1 MINIFNGL
9 HKRLFFNITLQH
21 TKLWFQVSS
30 FRSRALGFKFQEMKY
45 WLTIVFSFLHLL
57 LVAQNEQQDTLAPKH
72 PATQE
77 EEIHLSDN
85 FLKDLERAFTFT
97 PQADPLKLKDT
108 LSIEQLHEWVGKP
121 DNLDVVAHKDTS
133 RFNATYFA
141 LKMYEKEF
149 MRLMP
154 DTVPK
159 ISIIVNMNLG
169 PQRKPLFSFDVNA
182 LAQYIRPK
190 EIYKRKMRNI
200 AKKARADMDLLFPM
214 DGIPIYSK
222 DEEKDIL
229 KRHGGTTDSTTVN
242 P

>member
-1 MINIFNGL
+1 
-9 HKRLFFNITLQH
+9 
-21 TKLWFQVSS
+21 
-30 FRSRALGFKFQEMKY
+30 MKY
-45 WLTIVFSFLHLL
+45 WLTLIFSILHLL
-57 LVAQNEQQDTLAPKH
+57 LVAQNEQQAASDTKQ
-72 PATQE
+72 PATE
-77 EEIHLSDN
+77 EKEIRLSDS
-85 FLKDLERAFTFT
+85 FMRDLDRAFSFT

-121 DNLDVVAHKDTS
+121 NVLDEVAHKDTS

-159 ISIIVNMNLG
+159 IMIDMNLHLG
-169 PQRKPLFSFDVNA
+169 PRRKPLASFDANA

-200 AKKARADMDLLFPM
+200 ANKARKDMDLLFPM
-214 DGIPIYSK
+214 EGMPIYSIA
-222 DEEKDIL
+222 EERDIIE
-229 KRHGGTTDSTTVN
+229 RHGGSRDSIVQKSKQ
-242 P
+242 

>member
-1 MINIFNGL
+1 
-9 HKRLFFNITLQH
+9 
-21 TKLWFQVSS
+21 
-30 FRSRALGFKFQEMKY
+30 MKY
-45 WLTIVFSFLHLL
+45 WLTLIFSFLHLL
-57 LVAQNEQQDTLAPKH
+57 LVAQNEQQDTLTPKH

-77 EEIHLSDN
+77 EEIRLSDS
-85 FLKDLERAFTFT
+85 FMKDLERAFSFT
-97 PQADPLKLKDT
+97 PQADPLKRKDT

-121 DNLDVVAHKDTS
+121 DNLDEVAHKDTS

-159 ISIIVNMNLG
+159 IMFSITPSLG
-169 PQRKPLFSFDVNA
+169 PQRKPLVSFDANA

-200 AKKARADMDLLFPM
+200 ANKARKDMDLLFPM
-214 DGIPIYSK
+214 EGMPIYSK
-222 DEEKDIL
+222 YEEQSIIK
-229 KRHGGTTDSTTVN
+229 KHGGNIDSTTVIEK
-242 P
+242 

>member
-1 MINIFNGL
+1 M
-9 HKRLFFNITLQH
+9 
-21 TKLWFQVSS
+21 FQEQGS
-30 FRSRALGFKFQEMKY
+30 GFKFQEMKY
-45 WLTIVFSFLHLL
+45 WLTLVFSFLHLL

-121 DNLDVVAHKDTS
+121 DNLDEVAHKDTS
-133 RFNATYFA
+133 RFNASYFA

-169 PQRKPLFSFDVNA
+169 PQRKPLASFDFNS

-200 AKKARADMDLLFPM
+200 ANKARADMDLLFPM
-214 DGIPIYSK
+214 DGMPIYSK
-222 DEEKDIL
+222 YEEKDIL
-229 KRHGGTTDSTTVN
+229 KRHGSATDSTTVN

>member
-1 MINIFNGL
+1 
-9 HKRLFFNITLQH
+9 
-21 TKLWFQVSS
+21 
-30 FRSRALGFKFQEMKY
+30 MKY
-45 WLTIVFSFLHLL
+45 WLTLLFILIPLL
-57 LVAQNEQQDTLAPKH
+57 LKAQSEQQAASAPQQ

-77 EEIHLSDN
+77 QKEIHLSDS
-85 FLKDLERAFTFT
+85 FMKELERAFTFT
-97 PQADPLKLKDT
+97 PQADPLRLKDT

-121 DNLDVVAHKDTS
+121 DILDDVAHKDTS

-159 ISIIVNMNLG
+159 IVINMNLQLG
-169 PQRKPLFSFDVNA
+169 PQRVPLASFDANM

-190 EIYKRKMRNI
+190 EIRKRKMRNI
-200 AKKARADMDLLFPM
+200 ANKARKDMDLLFPM
-214 DGIPIYSK
+214 DGMPIYSK
-222 DEEKDIL
+222 YEEKSIIE
-229 KRHGGTTDSTTVN
+229 KHGGTTDSTTVK